1 MKRKTVKIIGITLA
15 ILLGLVFTFAKV
27 KRITPLSWSHNEVN
41 QPLFS
46 DTAIN
51 GYDPVAYIVSDKA
64 MEGNEEYSH
73 HWKNAT
79 WLFASEENKNVFM
92 TNPDKYA
99 PQYGGFCA
107 FAVSKGFTANS
118 NPGAFE
124 VLDGKLYLFD
134 SEDVKQEWKTNLQE
148 NLEIGKTNWK

>member
-1 MKRKTVKIIGITLA
+1 MKRKTIKIIGITLA
-15 ILLGLVFTFAKV
+15 VLLGLIFTFAKI
-27 KRITPLSWSHNEVN
+27 KRISPLSWGHKEVN

-64 MEGNEEYSH
+64 MEGNEEYSY

-79 WLFASEENKNVFM
+79 WLFASEENQKLFM
-92 TNPDKYA
+92 ESPDKYT
-99 PQYGGFCA
+99 PEYGGYCA

-118 NPGAFE
+118 SPNAFDII
-124 VLDGKLYLFD
+124 DGKLYLFD
-134 SEDVKQEWKTNLQE
+134 SEEVKQEWKSDLQE
-148 NLEIGKTNWK
+148 NLKKGKANWE